1 MTESGP
7 RIANL
12 MLDGIWDEDVLT
24 EDRALILSPLLSGSA
39 VFVSPVLGD
48 ADRFEKGASEIRL
61 TNDADVPLEIIGSF
75 EDHDLLGASP
85 ATFQALLPPNSV
97 EQIQLTVSAGKGH
110 SIDELSPMQLQW
122 QARYTGTEEEFP
134 VVDGSSHLVVSRIYE
149 LRRRSEPVV
158 VDGDLSDW
166 DELPLDVQRPSLI
179 KFAADSWMGPED
191 CSWRF
196 AVEYDEDK
204 LYIAVDVTDERRI
217 YLRADP
223 WSQDGIEVRVDAR
236 PDPMRSRN
244 RDRGEERMII
254 AISPDEQLDNMT
266 IFRQAESDSLGVE
279 AIGIPGEKGHVYE
292 MSIPIGYVEERQGKD
307 WKRIRVNIAIDD
319 FDDRAG
325 PLAQLWWQPDW
336 RDAANFAGS
345 GTFERD

>member
-1 MTESGP
+1 MFAGHWHTYTKYRRNDSRYFILATTGGGSSLRGPLFGSFDHVVWVTMTESGP

-39 VFVSPVLGD
+39 VLVSPILGD
-48 ADRFEKGASEIRL
+48 DDRFEKGASEIRL

-75 EDHDLLGASP
+75 EDHDLLEASP

-134 VVDGSSHLVVSRIYE
+134 PSSTAVLTWSSPAFTSCAGVRSRWSWTAIC
-149 LRRRSEPVV
+149 PT
-158 VDGDLSDW
+158 GMK
-166 DELPLDVQRPSLI
+166 LPLDVQRPSLI

-204 LYIAVDVTDERRI
+204 LYNRRRSHR
-217 YLRADP
+217 RAAHLFACRP
-223 WSQDGIEVRVDAR
+223 LESGRHRSARRRPPGPDAIPQSR
-236 PDPMRSRN
+236 TAARS
-244 RDRGEERMII
+244 
-254 AISPDEQLDNMT
+254 A
-266 IFRQAESDSLGVE
+266 
-279 AIGIPGEKGHVYE
+279 
-292 MSIPIGYVEERQGKD
+292 
-307 WKRIRVNIAIDD
+307 
-319 FDDRAG
+319 
-325 PLAQLWWQPDW
+325 
-336 RDAANFAGS
+336 
-345 GTFERD
+345 